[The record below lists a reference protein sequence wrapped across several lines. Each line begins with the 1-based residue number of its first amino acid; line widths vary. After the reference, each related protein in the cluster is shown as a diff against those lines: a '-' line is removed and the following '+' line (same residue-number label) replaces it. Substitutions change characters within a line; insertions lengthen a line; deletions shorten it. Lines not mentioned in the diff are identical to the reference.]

1 MNKLIQPPMEGFDP
15 EALNSLLDLS
25 KKGIKSTAILALGYR
40 DVDIVWLEKLKKVRK
55 PLSEFVTKMK

>member
-1 MNKLIQPPMEGFDP
+1 MEGFDP